1 MNNKNKHIH
10 FFALI
15 CSLVIVSSYEVI
27 GAAEKSVAIRAQEQ
41 CPCKKCDNKWFK
53 SLHVNKAHPYTQQE
67 KTFAYVWQAL
77 SQNNIVNNE
86 SRSLVP
92 IILEYIFANYK
103 YTPETWLE
111 ITPLQG
117 KFYALHYPNLMLTNG
132 KFKRIF
138 ERKVEFAQSGLSAI
152 DSSLREPFQS
162 KTIISRDGN
171 FKITSSWINS
181 ETLCDAESLIERS
194 VRLDHAERIQELIAD
209 K

>member
-1 MNNKNKHIH
+1 
-10 FFALI
+10 
-15 CSLVIVSSYEVI
+15 VI

-41 CPCKKCDNKWFK
+41 CPCKECDNKWFK
-53 SLHVNKAHPYTQQE
+53 SLHDNKAHPYTQQE

-117 KFYALHYPNLMLTNG
+117 KFYALNYPNLILTNG
-132 KFKRIF
+132 KYVRVLGQEKIVFDSCDLKN
-138 ERKVEFAQSGLSAI
+138 I

-171 FKITSSWINS
+171 FKIKSSWINIKR
-181 ETLCDAESLIERS
+181 LRDAESLIERS
-194 VRLDHAERIQELIAD
+194 VRLDHDKRIQELIAD